1 RVAMLKVYSRKDL
14 LIALRVQPG
23 VLFVGD
29 RGDLT
34 ELLGNVVDNACK
46 WCKAEVRISATLDP
60 TAEPKH
66 RLRIAIDDDGPGISE
81 ADRARVLQRGV
92 RADEKVPGHGLG
104 LSMVRETVDLYGG
117 RLAIEQ
123 SDLGGARI
131 SLALP
136 GR

>member
-1 RVAMLKVYSRKDL
+1 MLKVYFSKDL

-29 RGDLT
+29 RGDVT
-34 ELLGNVVDNACK
+34 ELLGNVLDNACK
-46 WCKAEVRISATLDP
+46 WCQTQVRVEATLNP
-60 TAEPKH
+60 AAEPKQ
-66 RLRIAIDDDGPGISE
+66 RLEIVIEDDGPGISE
-81 ADRARVLQRGV
+81 ADRARVLERGV

-104 LSMVRETVDLYGG
+104 LAMVRETVDLYGG
-117 RLAIEQ
+117 RLAIEK
-123 SDLGGARI
+123 SGLGGARI